1 MQLPCLPREPAKV
14 RGSTTMNPEARSITP
29 KRSEADPAPAPRPI
43 KVLIVDTAIA
53 FGGSLVV
60 ARNLLKHLDSRLIN
74 ASLVS
79 ACSDGF
85 VSSGFAGD
93 AQTRLLAPWVN
104 YVTLEKWKLAIGRHI
119 GWSPLCRGLQL
130 AAMVTE
136 ILANVPYL
144 VRVVLLY
151 RKLRLDVVHVNNYSM
166 EPVLGARLLGIPVVY
181 HLHGFISPNLDN
193 SGRRSFRRVSAF
205 VSISRVV
212 TEAAVRAGIDRARIH
227 EIPNFVER
235 MPEALPA
242 PMPTAPAIGIF
253 GRIIPWKGQR
263 EFFSAAM
270 HVLRQFP
277 GLRVYLVGGASDGDP
292 EYVEACRE
300 LARASPYADQIE
312 FTGMVTDV
320 AMYYRKCT
328 VVIHASISPE
338 PFGMVMIEAMSE
350 ARPVVASIFGAASE
364 IIQDGVEGYL
374 VDPANSH
381 LMAARIAALLADPTF
396 AAEMG
401 LKGLRKARANYDPRV
416 AARKFERL
424 YAKVAQSKGRVSK

>member
-1 MQLPCLPREPAKV
+1 MKPEAW
-14 RGSTTMNPEARSITP
+14 STTPKQPEADS
-29 KRSEADPAPAPRPI
+29 APAPGPI

-53 FGGSLVV
+53 FGGTLVV
-60 ARNLLKHLDSRLIN
+60 ARNLLKHLDSRLVD
-74 ASLVS
+74 ASLLS

-85 VSSGFAGD
+85 VSPGFAGN
-93 AQTRLLAPWVN
+93 AKVRLLAPRVN
-104 YVTLEKWKLAIGRHI
+104 YVTLEKWKLAIGNHI
-119 GWSPLCRGLQL
+119 GWAPLRRGVQL
-130 AAMVTE
+130 MAMVTE

-144 VRVVLLY
+144 VRVLLAY
-151 RKLRLDVVHVNNYSM
+151 HKLRLDVVHVNNYSM

-181 HLHGFISPNLDN
+181 HLHGFVSPHLDG

-205 VSISRVV
+205 VSISRAV
-212 TEAAVRAGIDRARIH
+212 TESAVRAGIDRARIH

-235 MPEALPA
+235 MTDALPT

-263 EFFSAAM
+263 EFLSAAM
-270 HVLRQFP
+270 HVLPQFP

-292 EYVEACRE
+292 EYFQACRE

-312 FTGMVTDV
+312 FTGMVSNV
-320 AMYYRKCT
+320 AVYYRKCT

-338 PFGMVMIEAMSE
+338 PFGMVLIEAMSE
-350 ARPVVASIFGAASE
+350 ARPVIASTLGAGSE

-374 VDPANSH
+374 VDPTNSS
-381 LMAARIAALLADPTF
+381 LMAARIAALLADQTL

-401 LKGLRKARANYDPRV
+401 LKGLRKVRANYNPRV
-416 AARKFERL
+416 AAKEFERL
-424 YAKVAQSKGRVSK
+424 YYEVAQSKCASQ